1 MVESPA
7 DPLLAALRPY
17 LNPALRHAGWFGF
30 FLLLAPAMGPRG
42 YGMFIL
48 ALSGIAIAE
57 ALLAETA
64 IAALVGLAGLEER
77 HVSTAL
83 VTVLAAGAGL
93 TLVLRAVAGALG
105 GIVDAAAFDDIFPS
119 LTLLPVLG
127 ALAVVPTALLRRA
140 GRRAPFAA
148 ATAAGT
154 AAGGAVAV
162 ALAWA
167 GAGPWALVAQIIVQR
182 LCECAVLWAMAGER
196 VGVAWSRR
204 HFAELFGAAHRRV
217 FDAVLP
223 AASRYGPCL
232 AVGLSL
238 GPIAAGLY
246 MLASRLA
253 EAVLEIFLARPASL
267 ARDTP
272 PEIARLACRALLPAA
287 LASALLPIVVPP
299 LLDPRWWGAV
309 PPAQILLLAALPAA
323 IGFMRT
329 ACGENPAAKA
339 RWQRARWQRARVV
352 GGIAAAALAAPYGLA
367 GVAAAMLAPAA
378 LVAAAGLRPIGRR
391 MRGHGQAALVAA
403 ARPCAG
409 AAAAAFVLAIAAD
422 PLGRLLDPLTAF
434 CLLTASGWLCCLLVR
449 DALSGAA
456 PAPLALSRQTR
467 DPSPA

>member
-1 MVESPA
+1 MLPQAGGMVESPA

-140 GRRAPFAA
+140 GRRSLRQRAP
-148 ATAAGT
+148 AGT

-167 GAGPWALVAQIIVQR
+167 
-182 LCECAVLWAMAGER
+182 
-196 VGVAWSRR
+196 
-204 HFAELFGAAHRRV
+204 
-217 FDAVLP
+217 
-223 AASRYGPCL
+223 
-232 AVGLSL
+232 
-238 GPIAAGLY
+238 
-246 MLASRLA
+246 
-253 EAVLEIFLARPASL
+253 
-267 ARDTP
+267 
-272 PEIARLACRALLPAA
+272 
-287 LASALLPIVVPP
+287 
-299 LLDPRWWGAV
+299 
-309 PPAQILLLAALPAA
+309 
-323 IGFMRT
+323 
-329 ACGENPAAKA
+329 
-339 RWQRARWQRARVV
+339 
-352 GGIAAAALAAPYGLA
+352 
-367 GVAAAMLAPAA
+367 
-378 LVAAAGLRPIGRR
+378 
-391 MRGHGQAALVAA
+391 
-403 ARPCAG
+403 
-409 AAAAAFVLAIAAD
+409 
-422 PLGRLLDPLTAF
+422 
-434 CLLTASGWLCCLLVR
+434 
-449 DALSGAA
+449 
-456 PAPLALSRQTR
+456 
-467 DPSPA
+467 